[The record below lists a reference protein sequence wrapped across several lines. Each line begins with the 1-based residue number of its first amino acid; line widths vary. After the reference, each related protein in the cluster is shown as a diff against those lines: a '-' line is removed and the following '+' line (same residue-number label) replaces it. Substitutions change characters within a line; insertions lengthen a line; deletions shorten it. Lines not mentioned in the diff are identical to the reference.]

1 MNIDLAILVASVV
14 ASTLLAVTV
23 LSRNPQAKINRI
35 FTLFS
40 VSTIV
45 WACCNYLADHG
56 PSSTTLLFARF
67 TFLASLTIAYAAV
80 LLGFNFP
87 ATDMAK
93 GKHIRRLF
101 SVSLA
106 VTAIIAM
113 SPYLI
118 TGAVQMPAGA
128 TLHTGSLYPVFLAFI
143 MFSLGLF
150 TYALYMQYKNA
161 ANADQKSQIKLMLAG
176 IVLYGTGAT
185 VANLIL
191 PVILDD
197 WTSSRYGPIFTL
209 ITVSLIGYAII
220 RHRLFDIRPIVARAV
235 TYVLLVATLCVLLF
249 AVLFVGINNVLN
261 EKPSPAATIIYMSS
275 SVLLAFCLQPLK
287 RAFDRLTNKFFYRD
301 AYDSQELF
309 NKFNQSL
316 VGSVD
321 VEELLQG
328 STSIVANSLKAEFC
342 VVGLEQVN
350 STRIRTVGAGNRD
363 FTKEDLIHGRHL
375 LKDVQSFPIV
385 ADYLTAEHH
394 ELKALLEKNNIAV
407 MTPLFEHPG
416 QELGYLMLGS
426 KRSGSPYTEQDV
438 RVISTLTNE
447 LSIAMQNAL
456 RFEQIE
462 QFNTTLQEKIEEAT
476 RKMRRTNDKL
486 RKLDE
491 TKDDFISMASHQL
504 RTPLTS
510 VKGYVSM
517 VLDGDAGKITELQR
531 KLLTQSFISSQRMV
545 YLISDLLNVSRL
557 RTGKFIIEPMPTNLS
572 TMISEEIDQLQ
583 ETAKGRNLALTFNKP
598 ASFPNLL
605 LDETKMRQVIM
616 NFIDNAVYYTPS
628 GGHIE
633 VNLVERPSAIEFT
646 VVDDGIGVPRA
657 EQLHLFSKFFR
668 ANNAKRAR
676 PDGTGLGLFMAKK
689 VIIAQGGAVIFRSQE
704 GKGSTFGFT
713 FAKAKLLPADTKP
726 ASDDRPVVATSASTS
741 SGRQ

>member
-1 MNIDLAILVASVV
+1 MNLDLIVLILSSVAIALVGLTVFIRNSGESSNRRFAILSLSMITWIVFNYLSDYSTTHDLLFTRLVFVGGLLTAWTLLLFMHDFPNKSALTNRKILRVHSIISACMLPLLYSPYFIQSVGMETINTGALYPLFIMYILYSLVTYGVV
-14 ASTLLAVTV
+14 AYWQFHKANSSMLRRQTFV
-23 LSRNPQAKINRI
+23 L
-35 FTLFS
+35 FGS
-40 VSTIV
+40 V
-45 WACCNYLADHG
+45 
-56 PSSTTLLFARF
+56 
-67 TFLASLTIAYAAV
+67 
-80 LLGFNFP
+80 
-87 ATDMAK
+87 
-93 GKHIRRLF
+93 
-101 SVSLA
+101 
-106 VTAIIAM
+106 
-113 SPYLI
+113 
-118 TGAVQMPAGA
+118 
-128 TLHTGSLYPVFLAFI
+128 
-143 MFSLGLF
+143 
-150 TYALYMQYKNA
+150 
-161 ANADQKSQIKLMLAG
+161 
-176 IVLYGTGAT
+176 VLYGLLT
-185 VANLIL
+185 VVSNLLIPL
-191 PVILDD
+191 FADD
-197 WTSSRYGPIFTL
+197 WSSSRLGPVF
-209 ITVSLIGYAII
+209 SLIFVSAVAYAII
-220 RHRLFDIRPIVARAV
+220 RHRLFDIRPIIARAV
-235 TYVLLVATLCVLLF
+235 AYALLVATLGILLF
-249 AVLFVGINNVLN
+249 AVLFVGINNVLD
-261 EKPSPAATIIYMSS
+261 EKLSAPATAVYMFS
-275 SVLLAFCLQPLK
+275 SVVLAFCLQPLK
-287 RAFDRLTNKFFYRD
+287 RVFDRFTNRFFYRD

-328 STSIVANSLKAEFC
+328 STAIVANSLKADFC

-350 STRIRTVGAGNRD
+350 STRIRTVGTGNRQ
-363 FTKEDLIHGRHL
+363 FAKEDLIHGRHL
-375 LKDVQSFPIV
+375 LKDVKSFPV
-385 ADYLTAEHH
+385 VTDYLTPENH
-394 ELKALLEKNNIAV
+394 ELKTLLEKNNIAV
-407 MTPLFEHPG
+407 LAPLFEHPG
-416 QELGYLMLGS
+416 QELGYLMLGA
-426 KRSGSPYTEQDV
+426 KRSGSPYTEQDI
-438 RVISTLTNE
+438 RVITTLANE

-462 QFNTTLQEKIEEAT
+462 QFNATLQEKIEEAT

-517 VLDGDAGKITELQR
+517 VLDGDAGKITDLQR

-583 ETAKGRNLALTFNKP
+583 ETAKGRNLTLTFNKP
-598 ASFPNLL
+598 PAFPNLL

-633 VNLVERPSAIEFT
+633 VNLMERPHAIEFT
-646 VVDDGIGVPRA
+646 VVDDGIGVPRH

-668 ANNAKRAR
+668 AHNAKRAR

-689 VIIAQGGAVIFRSQE
+689 VIIAQGGAIVFRSQE

-713 FAKAKLLPADTKP
+713 FAKAKLLPSDAKP
-726 ASDDRPVVATSASTS
+726 ASDNRPVVATAPSTS
-741 SGRQ
+741 SDHRP